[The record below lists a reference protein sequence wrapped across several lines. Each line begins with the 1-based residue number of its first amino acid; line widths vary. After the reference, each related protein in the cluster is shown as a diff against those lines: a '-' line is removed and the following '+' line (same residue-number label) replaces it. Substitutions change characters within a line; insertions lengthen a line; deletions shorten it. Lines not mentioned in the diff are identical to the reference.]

1 MHFRHRPDTKEA
13 WRKYSQFSLNTN
25 SLFRKKR
32 FEINFLSGKTFQ
44 NFIILFPYSPETIG
58 TATVHLVELLANP
71 SLDGIS
77 VLIVFSKADLQSPR
91 KLQELKSII
100 RLDQIASMSSQDVQ
114 EMTFNIKKKETLGC
128 IFEWCVNFQTSPLD
142 IM

>member
-1 MHFRHRPDTKEA
+1 MAPIWSSFVE
-13 WRKYSQFSLNTN
+13 
-25 SLFRKKR
+25 
-32 FEINFLSGKTFQ
+32 SGR
-44 NFIILFPYSPETIG
+44 ISAVLYVVDSSSPETIG

-128 IFEWCVNFQTSPLD
+128 IFEWCMNFQTSPLD